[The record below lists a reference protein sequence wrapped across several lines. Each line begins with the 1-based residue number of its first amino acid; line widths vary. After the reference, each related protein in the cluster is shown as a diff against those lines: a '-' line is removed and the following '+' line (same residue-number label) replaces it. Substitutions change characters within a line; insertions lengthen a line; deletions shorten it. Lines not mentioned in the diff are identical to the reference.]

1 MNKNIPKASTVND
14 EQTETSNVN
23 NMENDNV
30 SPESATTVD
39 TVMNNG
45 AGAGDDSA
53 VTDSTKESN
62 SEPSATTD
70 PSVSMV
76 IDLDRYAAEKRGIKK
91 LRDPNNPCIN
101 FNCSSGVNIHDAPMF
116 CLTYYCVKMKPNKK
130 QMVCEECFETAF
142 SYFETQVTALTEGQF
157 LADLERPVR
166 EECVEIIDSDEEEE
180 EDTDGAAGTEKAE
193 EEDEISE
200 EAAGFILDN
209 LPDIIV
215 EMAEKYDLDGQVDY
229 ACDVVEQRVKK
240 VGGMLYTVNIIILIS
255 VPICTS

>member
-1 MNKNIPKASTVND
+1 MNKTIPKASIAND
-14 EQTETSNVN
+14 EQTETSNVSI
-23 NMENDNV
+23 MENDNI
-30 SPESATTVD
+30 SPESATTAD

-45 AGAGDDSA
+45 AVDDSG
-53 VTDSTKESN
+53 VTESTKESN
-62 SEPSATTD
+62 SEPSAATD

-91 LRDPNNPCIN
+91 MRDANNPCIN
-101 FNCSSGVNIHDAPMF
+101 FSCSSGVNILDAPMF
-116 CLTYYCVKMKPNKK
+116 CLTYYCVKMKPNKM

-142 SYFETQVTALTEGQF
+142 SYFETQVTALREGKF

-180 EDTDGAAGTEKAE
+180 DTDGAAGTVKTE
-193 EEDEISE
+193 EDDEISE

-229 ACDVVEQRVKK
+229 ACDVIERRTKK
-240 VGGMLYTVNIIILIS
+240 VGGMFYTVNIIIIIILICIY
-255 VPICTS
+255 V